1 MQAQCFVHPNPPR
14 GQNLTKTCG
23 LAQPDADQRP
33 RINENMLFA
42 NPDAHERPTSYE
54 NNWFSL
60 TRSLQEAKHFWK
72 KHTVFAQPE
81 TPERPKSSE
90 SIWLLLVQ
98 TPPKSQKYVKTYG
111 FAHPEAPRKHCAGTA
126 GVPAQP
132 PESTL
137 DLPCLTTNKTL
148 QRRRESG
155 TDTVRNYV
163 VNNVRLRVC
172 VCCHAL

>member
-1 MQAQCFVHPNPPR
+1 M
-14 GQNLTKTCG
+14 KTCF
-23 LAQPDADQRP
+23 LRTQT
-33 RINENMLFA
+33 
-42 NPDAHERPTSYE
+42 PTKDPLPMKTIG
-54 NNWFSL
+54 FRL
-60 TRSLQEAKHFWK
+60 RRSLQEAKYFWK

-111 FAHPEAPRKHCAGTA
+111 FAHPEAPRKHRAGTA
-126 GVPAQP
+126 GAPAQP
-132 PESTL
+132 PENTL
-137 DLPCLTTNKTL
+137 DVPCLTTNKTL

-155 TDTVRNYV
+155 TDTIRNYV